1 MRKLLFLVCLTF
13 FLVAGCKKEKKLSDA
28 QLALMPNPQTTG
40 LPPISGGMAIAIENE
55 AVTSDEVIGTLADV
69 LRQQALNSDF
79 ETYKKQARPL
89 VEQFVNNKISSI
101 LVYKHAKRDAGDQ
114 IDDKLNEVV
123 ETEIKN
129 FLAGFGGDYSKAE
142 DALKKDG
149 FNNWQEFRDFQ
160 KRLILSQSYL
170 SAKMPQQQ
178 QPVTYKELLDIYNR
192 DKKNKYTTAG
202 KITFQLIDIQPAK
215 LNSPDPNIPVI
226 QAARELADNL
236 IKKIKSGEDFANL
249 ARQYSNDPFSEF
261 GGIWKPVEP
270 NSLAKPYDIL
280 AKQAQ
285 TILPGQIAGPIEADE
300 HIFIMKLLDKQNEST
315 EPFEKVQGEIR
326 KRILIERRRKTY
338 DEINEKIAQQASI
351 ANKEDFVDY
360 CLAKIYEINNKLAGN
375 SQ

>member
-1 MRKLLFLVCLTF
+1 MRKCLFLVCLTF
-13 FLVAGCKKEKKLSDA
+13 FLVAGCEKEKKLSDA
-28 QLALMPNPQTTG
+28 QIALMPDPQTTG
-40 LPPISGGMAIAIENE
+40 LPQISGGMAIAIENE
-55 AVTSDEVIGTLADV
+55 AVTSDEVISKLADV

-79 ETYKKQARPL
+79 ETYEKQARPL
-89 VEQFVNNKISSI
+89 VEQFVNNKISNI
-101 LVYKHAKRDAGDQ
+101 LVYKYAKRDAGDQ

-123 ETEIKN
+123 ETAIKN
-129 FLAGFGGDYSKAE
+129 FLAEFGGDYAKAE

-170 SAKMPQQQ
+170 STKMPQQ

-215 LNSPDPNIPVI
+215 LNSPDPNKTKLH
-226 QAARELADNL
+226 AARELADNL
-236 IKKIKSGEDFANL
+236 LTKIKSGEDFAKL
-249 ARQYSNDPFSEF
+249 AKQYSNDPFSEF

-285 TILPGQIAGPIEADE
+285 TILPGQIAGPIETDE

-315 EPFEKVQGEIR
+315 EPFEKVQGEIK
-326 KRILIERRRKTY
+326 KRILIERQRKTY

-351 ANKEDFVDY
+351 ANKDDFVDY
-360 CLAKIYEINNKLAGN
+360 CLAKIYGKNNKLAGN

>member
-1 MRKLLFLVCLTF
+1 MRKCLFLVCLTF
-13 FLVAGCKKEKKLSDA
+13 FLVAGCEKEKKLSDA
-28 QLALMPNPQTTG
+28 QIALMPDPQTTG
-40 LPPISGGMAIAIENE
+40 LPQISGGMAIAIENE
-55 AVTSDEVIGTLADV
+55 AVTSDEVISKLADV

-79 ETYKKQARPL
+79 ETYEKQARPL
-89 VEQFVNNKISSI
+89 VEQFVNNKISNI
-101 LVYKHAKRDAGDQ
+101 LVYKYAKRDAGDQ

-123 ETEIKN
+123 ETAIKN
-129 FLAGFGGDYSKAE
+129 FLAEFGGDYAKAE

-170 SAKMPQQQ
+170 STKMPQQ

-215 LNSPDPNIPVI
+215 LNSPDPNKTKLH
-226 QAARELADNL
+226 AARELADNL
-236 IKKIKSGEDFANL
+236 LTKIKSGEDFANL
-249 ARQYSNDPFSEF
+249 ARQYSNDSFSEF

-285 TILPGQIAGPIEADE
+285 TILPGQIAGPIETDE

-315 EPFEKVQGEIR
+315 EPFEKVQGEIK
-326 KRILIERRRKTY
+326 KRILIERQRKTY

-351 ANKEDFVDY
+351 ANKDDFVDY
-360 CLAKIYEINNKLAGN
+360 CLAKIYGKNNKLAGN

>member
-1 MRKLLFLVCLTF
+1 CLTF
-13 FLVAGCKKEKKLSDA
+13 FLVAGCKKEKKLTDA
-28 QLALMPNPQTTG
+28 QLDLMPDPQTTG
-40 LPPISGGMAIAIENE
+40 LPPISGGMVIAIENE
-55 AVTSDEVIGTLADV
+55 AVTSDEVISTLADV
-69 LRQQALNSDF
+69 LRQPALNSDF

-101 LVYKHAKRDAGDQ
+101 IVYKHAKRDAGDQ

-129 FLAGFGGDYSKAE
+129 FLAGFGGDYAKAE

-149 FNNWQEFRDFQ
+149 FNSWQEFRDFQ

-215 LNSPDPNIPVI
+215 LNSPDPNKTKLH
-226 QAARELADNL
+226 AARELADDL

-285 TILPGQIAGPIEADE
+285 NLSPGRIAGPIETDE
-300 HIFIMKLLDKQNEST
+300 HIFIMKLLDKQNESI

-326 KRILIERRRKTY
+326 KRILVERQRKTY
-338 DEINEKIAQQASI
+338 YEINEKIVQQASI
-351 ANKEDFVDY
+351 ANKDDFVDY

>member
-1 MRKLLFLVCLTF
+1 MRKCLFLVCLTF
-13 FLVAGCKKEKKLSDA
+13 FLVAGCEKEKKLSDA
-28 QLALMPNPQTTG
+28 QIALMPDPQTTG
-40 LPPISGGMAIAIENE
+40 LPQISGGMAIAIENE

-79 ETYKKQARPL
+79 ETYEKQARPL
-89 VEQFVNNKISSI
+89 VEQFVNNKISNI
-101 LVYKHAKRDAGDQ
+101 LVYKYAKRDAGDQ

-123 ETEIKN
+123 ETAIKN
-129 FLAGFGGDYSKAE
+129 FLAEFGGDYSKAE

-170 SAKMPQQQ
+170 STKMPQQ

-215 LNSPDPNIPVI
+215 LNSPDPNKTKLH
-226 QAARELADNL
+226 AARELADNL
-236 IKKIKSGEDFANL
+236 LTKIKSGEDFANL
-249 ARQYSNDPFSEF
+249 ARQYSNDSFSEF

-285 TILPGQIAGPIEADE
+285 TILPGQIAGPIETDE

-315 EPFEKVQGEIR
+315 EPFEKVQGEIK
-326 KRILIERRRKTY
+326 KRILIERQRKTY

-351 ANKEDFVDY
+351 ANKDDFVDY
-360 CLAKIYEINNKLAGN
+360 CLAKIYGKNNKLAGN

>member
-1 MRKLLFLVCLTF
+1 MRKCLFLVCLTF
-13 FLVAGCKKEKKLSDA
+13 FLVAGCEKEKKLSDA
-28 QLALMPNPQTTG
+28 QIALMPDPQTTG
-40 LPPISGGMAIAIENE
+40 LPQISGGMAIAIENE
-55 AVTSDEVIGTLADV
+55 AVTSDEVISKLADV

-79 ETYKKQARPL
+79 ETYEKQARPL
-89 VEQFVNNKISSI
+89 VEQFVNNKISNI
-101 LVYKHAKRDAGDQ
+101 LVYKYAKRDAGDQ

-129 FLAGFGGDYSKAE
+129 FLAEFGGDYAKAE

-170 SAKMPQQQ
+170 STKMPQQ

-215 LNSPDPNIPVI
+215 LNSPDPNKTKLH
-226 QAARELADNL
+226 AARELADNL
-236 IKKIKSGEDFANL
+236 LTKIKSGEDFANL

-285 TILPGQIAGPIEADE
+285 TILPGQIAGPIETDE

-315 EPFEKVQGEIR
+315 EPFEKVQGEIK
-326 KRILIERRRKTY
+326 KRILIERQRKTY

-351 ANKEDFVDY
+351 ANKDDFVDY
-360 CLAKIYEINNKLAGN
+360 CLAKIYGKNNKLAGN